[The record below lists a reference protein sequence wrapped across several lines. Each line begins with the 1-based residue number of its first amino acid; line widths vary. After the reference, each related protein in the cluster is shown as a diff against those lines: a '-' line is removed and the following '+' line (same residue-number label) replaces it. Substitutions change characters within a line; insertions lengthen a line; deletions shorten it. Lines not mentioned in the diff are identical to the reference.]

1 MANQYFNIS
10 YDPAKQG
17 FSADTWRKMYGDVA
31 ISAGQLELNK
41 ASILHYGDI
50 LRGDAVFSINI
61 GAPVAGDNSR
71 FGFTQFNK
79 GAYLIFQIS
88 DGVLTA
94 ECSNGTIS
102 ASSAVIPWN
111 SSWTDTDTEFRIKWE
126 AGMATFSIG
135 GQFKVVF
142 NDTYTL
148 GVPTILVPGSP
159 MSLYVASD
167 SPDLMLLDY
176 IIVKGIQSYVVSTGN
191 SNSSFEVIV
200 KESDKM
206 AISDVI
212 TAINVSTAEVSKVDN
227 LSVSDVLSEIN
238 MSIKI
243 SNTDSLSISEN
254 LSNTIDTN
262 INIYDSLDISEDN
275 TTDTP
280 S

>member
-17 FSADTWRKMYGDVA
+17 FSTDTWRKVYGDVA
-31 ISAGQLELNK
+31 ISSGQLELNK
-41 ASILHYGDI
+41 ASIIHYGDI

-71 FGFTQFNK
+71 FGFTQFSK

-94 ECSNGTIS
+94 ECSNGTTS
-102 ASSAVIPWN
+102 ASSAIIPWN

-126 AGMATFSIG
+126 AGMVTFSIG
-135 GQFKVVF
+135 GQFKAVF

-191 SNSSFEVIV
+191 SDSSFEVIV
-200 KESDKM
+200 KESDKVR
-206 AISDVI
+206 ISDVI

-227 LSVSDVLSEIN
+227 LSMTEKVTVNRPELMFGVSGSD
-238 MSIKI
+238 SIKI
-243 SNTDSLSISEN
+243 ANDLSPTGIEV
-254 LSNTIDTN
+254 TEPI
-262 INIYDSLDISEDN
+262 
-275 TTDTP
+275 
-280 S
+280 